1 MTHDQFSLLYV
12 LKKSKVNNQRNL
24 ASLLGIALG
33 KVNRLL
39 SEVKEEGFVDN
50 EYNLTSKGLAAL
62 KPYKVDN
69 AVIMAA
75 GMSSRFAPLSY
86 EKPKGLLV
94 VKGEVLIERQIR
106 QLKDA
111 GIDDITVVV
120 GYMKE
125 KFFYLQEKFG
135 VKIVI
140 NDDYFRFN
148 NPSTLIR
155 VKDRLKNTFICSSD
169 NYFVDNVFESY
180 VYESYYAAVFQE
192 GESDEWGL
200 ITDNNDRIIKIDHSP
215 KDMWIMLGHV
225 YFSRNFSTKF
235 VQILEKQYNKVSIRY
250 ELWEHILEENLKE
263 LPMVIRRYNSDV
275 IREFDSLE
283 ELRSFD
289 DKYIQNSG
297 SEIFTNIC
305 RVLKCSENDISDIN
319 VVKQGL
325 TNLSFKFKCKGR
337 SYIYRHPGVGT
348 EKYISRESEAFSMEI
363 AKKLGLDSTIIEMNG
378 KEGWKISTFI
388 EEAHT
393 LDYHNKDEVTQALHL
408 VKKLHDQKITSP
420 YDFNIWQRTL
430 DFIDLI
436 IDHRKDFSDFSEIF
450 NGMQELYELTKTDGV
465 KKVLCHCDCYDP
477 NFLVNKNGDV
487 TLIDWEYSG
496 NDDPANDLGT
506 FICCS
511 DYTFDEALEI
521 FDIYFGR
528 KPTDKEL
535 RHCLAY
541 VAIASYYWFVW
552 AIYQESIGNMVGDYL
567 FLWYKNTKFYMEK
580 TKGLY
585 ERKEQ

>member
-1 MTHDQFSLLYV
+1 MTYDQFSLLYV
-12 LKKSKVNNQRNL
+12 LKKNKVSNQRNL
-24 ASLLGIALG
+24 ASLLEFALG

-106 QLKDA
+106 QLKEA

-169 NYFVDNVFESY
+169 NYFVDNVFEPY
-180 VYESYYAAVFQE
+180 VFDSYYAAVFQE

-225 YFSRNFSTKF
+225 FFSRSFSKKF
-235 VQILEKQYNKVSIRY
+235 VQILEKQYNKMSVRY

-263 LPMVIRRYNSDV
+263 LPMVMRRYESDV

-283 ELRSFD
+283 ELRTFD

-297 SEIFTNIC
+297 SEIFSNIC

-378 KEGWKISTFI
+378 KEGWKISTYI

-393 LDYHNKDEVTQALHL
+393 LDYHNKDEVTQALQL

-436 IDHRKDFSDFSEIF
+436 IDHRKDFSDFNEIF
-450 NGMQELYELTKTDGV
+450 NGMQELYELTKTDDV
-465 KKVLCHCDCYDP
+465 KKILCHCDCYDP
-477 NFLVNKNGDV
+477 NFLVDKNGVV

-511 DYTFDEALEI
+511 DYTFEEALEI

-567 FLWYKNTKFYMEK
+567 FLWYKNTKLYMEK
-580 TKGLY
+580 TKDYY

>member
-305 RVLKCSENDISDIN
+305 RVLKCRENDISDIN

-363 AKKLGLDSTIIEMNG
+363 AKKIGLDSTIIEMNG

>member
-1 MTHDQFSLLYV
+1 MTQDQFSLLYV
-12 LKKSKVNNQRNL
+12 LKNNKVSNQRNL

-50 EYNLTSKGLAAL
+50 EYNLTSKGLTAL

-106 QLKDA
+106 QLQDA

-125 KFFYLQEKFG
+125 KFFYLQEKFR

-140 NDDYFRFN
+140 NDDYYRFN

-169 NYFVDNVFESY
+169 NYFVDNVFEPY
-180 VYESYYAAVFQE
+180 VYDSYYAAVFQD

-215 KDMWIMLGHV
+215 KNMWIMLGHV
-225 YFSRNFSTKF
+225 YFSRSFSEKF
-235 VQILEKQYNKVSIRY
+235 VQILEKQYAKVSVRY
-250 ELWEHILEENLKE
+250 ELWEHILEDNLKE
-263 LPMVIRRYNSDV
+263 LPMKMRRYSSDV

-283 ELRSFD
+283 ELRTFD

-297 SEIFTNIC
+297 SEIFSNIC
-305 RVLKCSENDISDIN
+305 RVLKCSENDISDIS

-325 TNLSFKFKCKGR
+325 TNLSFKFNCKGR

-363 AKKLGLDSTIIEMNG
+363 AKKLGLDSTIIEMSG
-378 KEGWKISTFI
+378 KEGWKISTYI

-393 LDYHNKDEVTQALHL
+393 LDYHNKDEVTQALQL
-408 VKKLHDQKITSP
+408 VKKLHDQKLTSP
-420 YDFNIWQRTL
+420 YDFDIWQRTL

-436 IDHRKDFSDFSEIF
+436 IDHRKDFSDFNEIF

-465 KKVLCHCDCYDP
+465 KKILCHCDCYDP
-477 NFLVNKNGDV
+477 NFLVDKNGVV

-528 KPTDKEL
+528 KPTEIEL
-535 RHCLAY
+535 RHGLAY

-567 FLWYKNTKFYMEK
+567 FLWYKNTKLYMEK
-580 TKGLY
+580 SKHYY

>member
-436 IDHRKDFSDFSEIF
+436 IDHRKDFSDFNEIF

-465 KKVLCHCDCYDP
+465 KKILCHCDCYDP
-477 NFLVNKNGDV
+477 NFLVDKNGVV

>member
-325 TNLSFKFKCKGR
+325 TNLSFKFKCGLFK
-337 SYIYRHPGVGT
+337 SCKAFCIVSSLNSLFA
-348 EKYISRESEAFSMEI
+348 KNAFSLI
-363 AKKLGLDSTIIEMNG
+363 AQSKC
-378 KEGWKISTFI
+378 FI
-388 EEAHT
+388 EVVM
-393 LDYHNKDEVTQALHL
+393 YGFK
-408 VKKLHDQKITSP
+408 
-420 YDFNIWQRTL
+420 
-430 DFIDLI
+430 
-436 IDHRKDFSDFSEIF
+436 
-450 NGMQELYELTKTDGV
+450 
-465 KKVLCHCDCYDP
+465 
-477 NFLVNKNGDV
+477 
-487 TLIDWEYSG
+487 
-496 NDDPANDLGT
+496 
-506 FICCS
+506 
-511 DYTFDEALEI
+511 
-521 FDIYFGR
+521 
-528 KPTDKEL
+528 
-535 RHCLAY
+535 
-541 VAIASYYWFVW
+541 
-552 AIYQESIGNMVGDYL
+552 
-567 FLWYKNTKFYMEK
+567 
-580 TKGLY
+580 
-585 ERKEQ
+585 

>member
-567 FLWYKNTKFYMEK
+567 LLWYKNTKFYMEK

>member
-263 LPMVIRRYNSDV
+263 LPMVIRRYKSDV

>member
-465 KKVLCHCDCYDP
+465 KKILCHCDCYDP

-567 FLWYKNTKFYMEK
+567 FLWYKNTNFYMEK

>member
-1 MTHDQFSLLYV
+1 MTQDQFSLLYV
-12 LKKSKVNNQRNL
+12 LKNNKVSNQRNL

-50 EYNLTSKGLAAL
+50 EYNLTSKGLTAL

-125 KFFYLQEKFG
+125 KFFYLQEKFR

-140 NDDYFRFN
+140 NDDYYRFN

-169 NYFVDNVFESY
+169 NYFVDNVFEPY
-180 VYESYYAAVFQE
+180 VYDSYYAAVFQD

-215 KDMWIMLGHV
+215 KNMWIMLGHV
-225 YFSRNFSTKF
+225 YFSRSFSEKF
-235 VQILEKQYNKVSIRY
+235 VQILEKQYAKVSVRY
-250 ELWEHILEENLKE
+250 ELWEHILEDNLKE
-263 LPMVIRRYNSDV
+263 LPMKMRRYSSDV

-283 ELRSFD
+283 ELRTFD

-297 SEIFTNIC
+297 SEIFSNIC
-305 RVLKCSENDISDIN
+305 RVLKCSENDISNIS

-325 TNLSFKFKCKGR
+325 TNLSFKFNCKGR

-363 AKKLGLDSTIIEMNG
+363 AKKLGLDSTIIEMSG
-378 KEGWKISTFI
+378 KEGWKISTYI

-393 LDYHNKDEVTQALHL
+393 LDYHNKDEVTQALQL
-408 VKKLHDQKITSP
+408 VKKLHDQKLTSP
-420 YDFNIWQRTL
+420 YDFDIWQRTL

-436 IDHRKDFSDFSEIF
+436 IDHRKDFSDFNEIF

-465 KKVLCHCDCYDP
+465 KKILCHCDCYDP
-477 NFLVNKNGDV
+477 NFLVDKNGVV

-528 KPTDKEL
+528 KPTEREL
-535 RHCLAY
+535 RHGLAY

-567 FLWYKNTKFYMEK
+567 FLWYKNTKIYMEK
-580 TKGLY
+580 SKHYY

>member
-1 MTHDQFSLLYV
+1 MTQDQFSLLYV
-12 LKKSKVNNQRNL
+12 LKNNKVSNQRNL

-39 SEVKEEGFVDN
+39 FEVKEEGFVDN
-50 EYNLTSKGLAAL
+50 EYNLTSKGLTAL

-106 QLKDA
+106 QLQDA

-125 KFFYLQEKFG
+125 KFFYLQEKFR

-140 NDDYFRFN
+140 NDDYYRFN

-169 NYFVDNVFESY
+169 NYFVDNVFEPY
-180 VYESYYAAVFQE
+180 VYDSYYAAVFQD

-215 KDMWIMLGHV
+215 KNMWIMLGHV
-225 YFSRNFSTKF
+225 YFSRSFSEKF
-235 VQILEKQYNKVSIRY
+235 VQILEKQYAKVSVRY
-250 ELWEHILEENLKE
+250 ELWEHILEDNLKE
-263 LPMVIRRYNSDV
+263 LPMKMRRYSSDV

-283 ELRSFD
+283 ELRTFD

-297 SEIFTNIC
+297 SEIFSNIC
-305 RVLKCSENDISDIN
+305 RVLKCSENDISDIS

-325 TNLSFKFKCKGR
+325 TNLSFKFNCKGR

-363 AKKLGLDSTIIEMNG
+363 AKKLGLDSTIIEMSG
-378 KEGWKISTFI
+378 KEGWKISTYI

-393 LDYHNKDEVTQALHL
+393 LDYHNKDEVTQALQL
-408 VKKLHDQKITSP
+408 VKKLHDQKLTSP
-420 YDFNIWQRTL
+420 YDFDIWQRTL

-436 IDHRKDFSDFSEIF
+436 IDHRKDFSDFNEIF

-465 KKVLCHCDCYDP
+465 KKILCHCDCYDP
-477 NFLVNKNGDV
+477 NFLVDKNGVV

-528 KPTDKEL
+528 KPTEIEL
-535 RHCLAY
+535 RHGLAY

-567 FLWYKNTKFYMEK
+567 FLWYKNTKLYMEK
-580 TKGLY
+580 SKHYY